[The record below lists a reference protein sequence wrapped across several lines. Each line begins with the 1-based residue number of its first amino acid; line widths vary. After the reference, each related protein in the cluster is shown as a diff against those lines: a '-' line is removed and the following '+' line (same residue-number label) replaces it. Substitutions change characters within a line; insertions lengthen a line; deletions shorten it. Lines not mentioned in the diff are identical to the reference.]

1 MLAVFFNLLLLP
13 TVSAAA
19 AERVVIA
26 LGDSLVAGYG
36 LASADSLPVV
46 LEQRLRAEG
55 LEVAVRN
62 AGVSGDTTAGGR
74 ARLDWSVPEKVDL
87 VILALG
93 GNDMLR
99 GIDPAVAR
107 ANLDAMLSRLKQRA
121 IPVLLAGMR
130 APASL
135 GADYVRAF
143 DAIYP
148 ELAATHGVP
157 LYPFLLDG
165 VALKAELNLDDG
177 LHPNPAGIRRIVDG
191 LAPQV
196 RRILSPKE

>member
-1 MLAVFFNLLLLP
+1 MLVVFFNLLLLP

>member
-26 LGDSLVAGYG
+26 FGDSLVAGYG

-46 LEQRLRAEG
+46 LEQRLRAAG
-55 LEVAVRN
+55 LEVSVRN

-74 ARLDWSVPEKVDL
+74 ARLDWSVPDKVDL

-99 GIDPAVAR
+99 GIEPAVAR

-148 ELAATHGVP
+148 ELAAVHGVP

-196 RRILSPKE
+196 RQILSIIG